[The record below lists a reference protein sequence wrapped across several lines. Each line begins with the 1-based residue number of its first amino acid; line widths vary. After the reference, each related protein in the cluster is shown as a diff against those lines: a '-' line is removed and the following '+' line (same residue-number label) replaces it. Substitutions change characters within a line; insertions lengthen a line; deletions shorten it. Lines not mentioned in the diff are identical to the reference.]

1 MFKWIDRHI
10 KWVFTIPTV
19 SIILFLVVFP
29 LAYTFFIS
37 FFDWGMSGN
46 AQMKFVGLDNYRYL
60 FASER
65 FWEAVGRTFLF
76 SAVGIGIEG
85 ILGVALALYLN
96 REFKGKNMVKT
107 AFLLPMV
114 ATPVAVGLVWRLIYE
129 PSIGIANQICMWLGV
144 GRQPWLG
151 APDMALW
158 ALLIVDIWQW
168 TPMVMLVV
176 LAGATALPLDVLE
189 SAQVDGAGKWQL
201 VRNIILP
208 LLRPAILT
216 ALLLRMIDILK
227 TFDLIYS
234 TTQGGP
240 GYATETL
247 NILSYREAFE
257 YFKFGRA
264 SATLVV
270 FFLTVF
276 LIAIVFIKF
285 KNKVEVEY

>member
-1 MFKWIDRHI
+1 MYKWMDKHI
-10 KWVFTIPTV
+10 KWVFTVPT
-19 SIILFLVVFP
+19 IFILLFLVVFP

-60 FASER
+60 FASAR

-76 SAVGIGIEG
+76 SAVGIGTEG

-96 REFKGKNMVKT
+96 RDFKGRNLVKT

-129 PSIGIANQICMWLGV
+129 PSIGIANQVCMWLGL

-151 APDMALW
+151 SPDMALP
-158 ALLIVDIWQW
+158 ALLAVDIWQW

-176 LAGATALPLDVLE
+176 LAGATALPTDVLE

-201 VRNIILP
+201 TRKITLP
-208 LLRPAILT
+208 LLRPTILT
-216 ALLLRMIDILK
+216 ALLLRLIDVLK
-227 TFDLIYS
+227 TFDIIYS

-270 FFLTVF
+270 FFLTVL
-276 LIAIVFIKF
+276 LIAIGFIKF

>member
-1 MFKWIDRHI
+1 
-10 KWVFTIPTV
+10 
-19 SIILFLVVFP
+19 
-29 LAYTFFIS
+29 
-37 FFDWGMSGN
+37 
-46 AQMKFVGLDNYRYL
+46 
-60 FASER
+60 
-65 FWEAVGRTFLF
+65 
-76 SAVGIGIEG
+76 
-85 ILGVALALYLN
+85 
-96 REFKGKNMVKT
+96 T

-151 APDMALW
+151 ALDMALW

>member
-151 APDMALW
+151 ALDMALW

>member
-19 SIILFLVVFP
+19 LIILFLVVFP

-60 FASER
+60 FASAR

-76 SAVGIGIEG
+76 SAVGIGTEG

-114 ATPVAVGLVWRLIYE
+114 ATPVAVRLVCRLIYE

-151 APDMALW
+151 ALDMALW

>member
-76 SAVGIGIEG
+76 SAVGIGLEG

-151 APDMALW
+151 ALDMALW